1 MRPIV
6 YHRLLVAIGCLVLAA
21 CSSISNYDQAAYE
34 HATAVKV
41 DTLAVMSKATDSYA
55 SHQREIAE
63 LQIALDKAYEY
74 DRGRP
79 INQTTMQMWDVLL
92 KADSEH
98 PDEGLWP
105 RFLERWRNKGTLS
118 PVFISDKKEHIATA
132 FDAIIAL
139 ESGKNRLSPA
149 KP

>member
-63 LQIALDKAYEY
+63 LQIVLDKAYEY

-79 INQTTMQMWDVLL
+79 INQTTMQMWDVLFKGRL
-92 KADSEH
+92 RAS
-98 PDEGLWP
+98 
-105 RFLERWRNKGTLS
+105 RRGTLAS
-118 PVFISDKKEHIATA
+118 ISRKMAQQRHA
-132 FDAIIAL
+132 
-139 ESGKNRLSPA
+139 
-149 KP
+149 